1 MLKILTFY
9 NHLQMTVSRLAS
21 QFEHLNRPYH
31 SFRGHSSEQGSRQT
45 GQKLQCL
52 CFYTFEFKFRV
63 VHVDGHLDVVRRKRI
78 TEKCIEN

>member
-1 MLKILTFY
+1 MKFC
-9 NHLQMTVSRLAS
+9 
-21 QFEHLNRPYH
+21 H
-31 SFRGHSSEQGSRQT
+31 SGEQGSRQT

-52 CFYTFEFKFRV
+52 CFYTFEFTFSV